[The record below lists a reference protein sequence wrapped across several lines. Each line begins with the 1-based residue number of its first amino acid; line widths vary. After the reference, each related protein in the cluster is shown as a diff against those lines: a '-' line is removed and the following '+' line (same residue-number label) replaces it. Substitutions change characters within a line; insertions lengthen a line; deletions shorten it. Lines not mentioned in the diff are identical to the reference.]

1 MGNGH
6 RRAPHQIAGIYLVV
20 GMFWILFSDRILT
33 GIAPEAAQLTRLQTA
48 KGWFYVAATAGLLY
62 WLVRRYALSAE
73 RAEDELR
80 VRNEEL
86 CMVEEE
92 LRQQLDEYE
101 KSQFELHETNQ
112 ALRASEE
119 RYRVL
124 FASNPHPM
132 WVCDLDTNAFLEVN
146 DAAVTHYGYSREEF
160 LAMTMRD
167 IGPAA
172 GSPAPGEG
180 AAQARECPG
189 LKPAGI
195 QCHRKK
201 DGTLIAVEITSH
213 TLDFGGRPAEVVLAS
228 NVTERIK
235 ADEEVRRLNAELEE
249 RVEARTQE
257 LQRANRELESF
268 SYSVSHDL
276 RAPLRHI
283 DGFSRMLV
291 EDYGERIDAAG
302 KGYIQ
307 RIRSAAQRM
316 GCLIDDLLQLANVSR
331 SELEKRQ
338 VNLSALAQVIGLGLK
353 QIEGRE
359 DVTLRITEGVMAF
372 GDPRLLRVV
381 LENLLSNAWKYTG
394 KRADAV
400 IEFAVEEQGSGRP
413 VYLVRDN
420 GVGFDMT
427 FAGKLF
433 TPFQRLHSA
442 DEFEGTGIGLATV
455 RRIVE
460 RHGGTVWVEA
470 APDHGAT
477 FYFTLGEEEH
487 PARNSDKED
496 GTTQ

>member
-1 MGNGH
+1 MDNGH
-6 RRAPHQIAGIYLVV
+6 RHASLRITGIYLVV
-20 GMFWILFSDRILT
+20 GMLWILFSDSLLT
-33 GIAPEAAQLTRLQTA
+33 GVVSEPTLLTRLQTA
-48 KGWFYVAATAGLLY
+48 KGWFYVAVTAALLF
-62 WLVRRYALSAE
+62 WLIRRYSQDAE
-73 RAEDELR
+73 RTEEELR
-80 VRNEEL
+80 SRNEEL

-101 KSQFELHETNQ
+101 KSQVELHETNQ
-112 ALRASEE
+112 ALRESEE
-119 RYRVL
+119 RYRLL
-124 FASNPHPM
+124 FSSNPHPM
-132 WVCDLDTNAFLEVN
+132 WVYDMETLAFLEVN
-146 DAAVTHYGYSREEF
+146 DAAVAHYGYTREEF
-160 LAMTMRD
+160 LAMTIRD
-167 IGPAA
+167 IRPSTDASA
-172 GSPAPGEG
+172 LEVSV
-180 AAQARECPG
+180 ARARQCPG
-189 LKPAGI
+189 LDLAGI
-195 QCHRKK
+195 WCHRKK
-201 DGTLIAVEITSH
+201 DGTLLAVEITSH
-213 TLDFGGRPAEVVLAS
+213 TLDFGGRPAEVVLA
-228 NVTERIK
+228 NDVTERVR
-235 ADEEVRRLNAELEE
+235 ADEEIRRLNGELEE
-249 RVEARTQE
+249 RVQARTRE
-257 LQRANRELESF
+257 LEHANRELESF

-283 DGFSRMLV
+283 DGFSRMLL
-291 EDYGERIDAAG
+291 EDYGERIDATG

-316 GCLIDDLLQLANVSR
+316 GRLIDDLLQLANVSR

-496 GTTQ
+496 GTTP

>member
-1 MGNGH
+1 MDNGH
-6 RRAPHQIAGIYLVV
+6 RCAPRRIAGIYLVV
-20 GMFWILFSDRILT
+20 GMLWILFSDRFLT

-48 KGWFYVAATAGLLY
+48 KGWFYVVATAGLLY

-92 LRQQLDEYE
+92 LRQQLDEHE
-101 KSQFELHETNQ
+101 KNQVELHETNQ
-112 ALRASEE
+112 ALRESEE
-119 RYRVL
+119 RYRLL

-132 WVCDLDTNAFLEVN
+132 WVYDMETLAFMEVN
-146 DAAVTHYGYSREEF
+146 DAAVAHYGYTREEF
-160 LAMTMRD
+160 LAMTIRD
-167 IGPAA
+167 IRPSADVAA
-172 GSPAPGEG
+172 LEESVAK
-180 AAQARECPG
+180 ARRCPG
-189 LKPAGI
+189 LDLAGVW
-195 QCHRKK
+195 CHRKK
-201 DGTLIAVEITSH
+201 DGAVMAVEITSH
-213 TLDFGGRPAEVVLAS
+213 PLDFSGRPAEVVLA
-228 NVTERIK
+228 NDVTERIR
-235 ADEEVRRLNAELEE
+235 ADEEIRRLNAELEE
-249 RVEARTQE
+249 RVEARTRE

-283 DGFSRMLV
+283 DGFSRMLA
-291 EDYGERIDAAG
+291 EDYGGRIDAEG

-316 GCLIDDLLQLANVSR
+316 ERLIDDLLQLANVSR
-331 SELEKRQ
+331 SELERRQ

-359 DVTLRITEGVMAF
+359 DATLRIAEGVTAF

-394 KRADAV
+394 KRAGAV
-400 IEFAVEEQGSGRP
+400 IEFAAEEQGGRP

-420 GVGFDMT
+420 GVGFDMA

-477 FYFTLGEEEH
+477 FYFTLGEEERL
-487 PARNSDKED
+487 ARNSDKED
-496 GTTQ
+496 GTTP